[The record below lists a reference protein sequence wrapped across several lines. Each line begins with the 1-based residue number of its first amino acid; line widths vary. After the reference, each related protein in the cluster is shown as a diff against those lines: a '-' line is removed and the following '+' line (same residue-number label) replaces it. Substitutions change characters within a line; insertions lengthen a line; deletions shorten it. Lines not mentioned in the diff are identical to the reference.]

1 MSFAPTP
8 VAVSALLAVQA
19 AVVARC
25 EEYLAVPVW
34 DYIPEDQPHPFV
46 TVGEATETADN
57 VHGRFG
63 RRVVH
68 TLHVWTKGR
77 GGFAEA
83 LQIAS
88 ELTELFDHREND
100 ITLVGHRLW
109 SVRLVDARPMRDPDP
124 LIRHVPVSF
133 AFHTEQLPPPP

>member
-8 VAVSALLAVQA
+8 VATSALLAVQA

-34 DYIPEDQPHPFV
+34 DYIPEAQPHPFV

-83 LQIAS
+83 LQIAA
-88 ELTELFDHREND
+88 ELTTLFDHREND
-100 ITLVGHRLW
+100 IELEGHRLW

-124 LIRHVPVSF
+124 LIRHIPISF
-133 AFHTEQLPPPP
+133 AFHTEQLPPPS